1 MMIKAT
7 GYKTSGESSEPR
19 TGGFTLLEITF
30 AMAIFMIVLGVVAQS
45 LISSFHVF
53 VLEEQRTNALN
64 GCKSVLA
71 ALRQTAY
78 SGIATDACPEED
90 PLFPCVV
97 LNWVQDFPDS
107 LEDIPESDMERW
119 GMFFSLPGQ
128 EYEIACSDA
137 DGNPARASAILGQ
150 NSNPVFV
157 TVTTTWTSLMDR
169 RYTLRTT
176 AAITDR

>member
-1 MMIKAT
+1 MMVKIT
-7 GYKTSGESSEPR
+7 RYITSSAISSPR

-30 AMAIFMIVLGVVAQS
+30 AMGIFMIVLGVVAQS
-45 LISSFHVF
+45 LISSFHVL

-71 ALRQTAY
+71 TLRQVSY
-78 SGIATDACPEED
+78 SGIATEACPEGD

-97 LNWVQDFPDS
+97 LNWIQGFPDS

-119 GMFFSLPGQ
+119 GTFFSLPGQ
-128 EYEIACSDA
+128 EYEIACADA
-137 DGNPARASAILGQ
+137 QGNPAQAGLILGQ

-157 TVTTTWTSLMDR
+157 TVTTSWTGLMER
-169 RYTLRTT
+169 RHTLSTT
-176 AAITDR
+176 AAITDH